1 MLYKLLYG
9 LSWSV
14 FVYLMLNV
22 FYRHGEDYLRK
33 ELRKLS
39 SQYVRDHNPNCINE
53 DIDLLRKL
61 FFDVYQTSLSLFR
74 AAVILLGLALYGI
87 VLVGGIVFFT

>member
-14 FVYLMLNV
+14 FVYLMLHV
-22 FYRHGEDYLRK
+22 FYHHGEDYLRK
-33 ELRKLS
+33 EVKKLS
-39 SQYVRDHNPNCINE
+39 SQYVRDHNPNCIKE

-61 FFDVYQTSLSLFR
+61 FSDVYQTSISLFL
-74 AAVILLGLALYGI
+74 AAIVLLGIALYGI
-87 VLVGGIVFFT
+87 VLIGGIIFLA